1 MTVEAVREPI
11 EAVRESIEAVRA
23 QVEIVRVPIE
33 AVYCIRVCYIVEAV
47 RMYRGRENV

>member
-1 MTVEAVREPI
+1 VREPI
-11 EAVRESIEAVRA
+11 EAARESIEAVRV

-33 AVYCIRVCYIVEAV
+33 AVWVYYTVEAV